1 MATLKVI
8 QGSDLP
14 MILLRSAAEILNL
27 AGDHGEQVLLSRL
40 TSFAPVEGHPKY
52 YLDLPKQYRFEFE
65 SFCVPPNFDPE
76 NPEYLIRRLDA
87 GVGDTQALL
96 EGEIEGSFSDWNVIE
111 YHGTAIEVGLPDEAF
126 ERLAEE
132 LTSQRIWEIEEYL
145 GQGNGIPLG
154 LSAAVMAIY
163 ARISKHGNDN
173 LEEFAR

>member
-14 MILLRSAAEILNL
+14 TILVRSAAEILNL

-40 TSFAPVEGHPKY
+40 TSFEAVNGHAQY

-65 SFCVPPNFDPE
+65 SFCLPPKFDPE

-87 GVGDTQALL
+87 GVGDTEALL
-96 EGEIEGSFSDWNVIE
+96 EGELEGSFSDWNVIE
-111 YHGTAIEVGLPDEAF
+111 YHGSAIEVGLPNEAF

-132 LTSQRIWEIEEYL
+132 LTSRRIWEIEEYL
-145 GQGNGIPLG
+145 SQGNGIPLG

-163 ARISKHGNDN
+163 ARIAKYGNDN